1 MTFGYSRPPSPLPCS
16 GLRLKPPE
24 QQPALQ
30 AEVTLFFPGLLAALD
45 ITPKI
50 LECQF
55 QPTQNRLAFFVLNSK
70 IISQA

>member
-30 AEVTLFFPGLLAALD
+30 AEVTPFFPGLLAALD
-45 ITPKI
+45 KKPK
-50 LECQF
+50 
-55 QPTQNRLAFFVLNSK
+55 NSPML
-70 IISQA
+70 ISTHAESVEIWDS

>member
-30 AEVTLFFPGLLAALD
+30 AEVTPFFPILLAALD
-45 ITPKI
+45 KKP
-50 LECQF
+50 E
-55 QPTQNRLAFFVLNSK
+55 NSPML
-70 IISQA
+70 ISTHAESVEIWDS